1 MKSEIDILVEELLAS
16 VQPEYP
22 KDHVAGMRVP
32 KGGSSCAKC
41 EYLADNKT
49 DCTNGYFQKWNGG
62 PEIPGKIDE
71 YCSDWFEPKEDLEA
85 AGTSEGV
92 RKAWDTRGRKGPEV
106 EMVQG
111 VRKMTGEDAK
121 ALRDWR
127 RLANRQIGGK
137 QEKMSM
143 RKAANVADWIA
154 DDWADEQVGSRTDKP
169 SQFFVLNS
177 PVNGIVGAMN
187 IHDGGSSG
195 YSHVSSLA
203 TRPDVIVG
211 QVDERGVGTKLMI
224 QAAKFAAS
232 RGHGL
237 DLSALGGA
245 EGFYRK
251 LGMHETPAHI
261 AGKGLPEFEWTP
273 EEVKQMA
280 TGKVN

>member
-1 MKSEIDILVEELLAS
+1 MSEETVVDELLESKEGQIASDLTAVRFAVENGWSVKEALQYFGPRAEDLGEDVEASGELDLDAAVEELLS
-16 VQPEYP
+16 Y
-22 KDHVAGMRVP
+22 
-32 KGGSSCAKC
+32 
-41 EYLADNKT
+41 
-49 DCTNGYFQKWNGG
+49 
-62 PEIPGKIDE
+62 
-71 YCSDWFEPKEDLEA
+71 
-85 AGTSEGV
+85 GTSEGV
-92 RKAWDTRGRKGPEV
+92 TKAWDTRGRKGPEL

-127 RLANRQIGGK
+127 RLANRQIGSK

-177 PVNGIVGAMN
+177 QVNGIVGAMN
-187 IHDGGSSG
+187 IHEGGSSG

-211 QVDERGVGTKLMI
+211 QVDEHGVGTKLMI